1 MNSQQ
6 KVIYDQPV
14 KKMLLE
20 TLKDFAALVQNLFD
34 NINDPTKSSANTSA
48 QSTDQP
54 SSREPDFSLKNLIS
68 QLIGKEREIHQ
79 ILDVACNQHKSY
91 LDLQSLRQELMA
103 LTQQIHD
110 IQKRLIDSESLLEQV
125 INDAEVLLEQY
136 NESKKSEIDTE
147 ELITYAHK
155 ISLGGVLGSPS
166 AWAGPD
172 FPERPYPTDPVM
184 RAGALG
190 RLSNLPPV
198 DNPMRST
205 NHTSARFPTN
215 LTGIQE
221 STLSQNTFLSSK
233 NDVEV
238 MSEDTSSS
246 SNSDESS

>member
-1 MNSQQ
+1 M
-6 KVIYDQPV
+6 ILDQPV

-34 NINDPTKSSANTSA
+34 NINDPTKSSVNPST
-48 QSTDQP
+48 QSTDQQ
-54 SSREPDFSLKNLIS
+54 SSQEPDSCLKNLIS
-68 QLIGKEREIHQ
+68 QLIGKEKEVHQ
-79 ILDVACNQHKSY
+79 IIDVACNQHKSY
-91 LDLQSLRQELMA
+91 LELQSLRQELMA

-136 NESKKSEIDTE
+136 DESKKSEIDTE

-172 FPERPYPTDPVM
+172 FPERPYPTDPIM

-198 DNPMRST
+198 EVPLRTTST
-205 NHTSARFPTN
+205 NSTKLPAS
-215 LTGIQE
+215 LTGVQE
-221 STLSQNTFLSSK
+221 SSFSQNAFLSSK
-233 NDVEV
+233 NDVEE
-238 MSEDTSSS
+238 MTEDTSSS
-246 SNSDESS
+246 SNSDESP

>member
-1 MNSQQ
+1 MSSQR
-6 KVIYDQPV
+6 KIIFDQPV
-14 KKMLLE
+14 KKMLLD
-20 TLKDFAALVQNLFD
+20 TVKDFAALVQNLFD
-34 NINDPTKSSANTSA
+34 NINDPTKSSVNPSTH
-48 QSTDQP
+48 STDQP
-54 SSREPDFSLKNLIS
+54 SQEPDSFLKNLIS

-91 LDLQSLRQELMA
+91 LELQSLRQELMA

-110 IQKRLIDSESLLEQV
+110 IQKRLIDSESLLEHV

-136 NESKKSEIDTE
+136 NDSKKSEIDTE

-166 AWAGPD
+166 AWAGPE
-172 FPERPYPTDPVM
+172 FPERPYPTDPMM

-198 DNPMRST
+198 EIPLT
-205 NHTSARFPTN
+205 NHTSTKLPTS
-215 LTGIQE
+215 LTGMQE
-221 STLSQNTFLSSK
+221 SNLSQNTFSSSR
-233 NDVEV
+233 NDVEE
-238 MSEDTSSS
+238 MTEDTSSS